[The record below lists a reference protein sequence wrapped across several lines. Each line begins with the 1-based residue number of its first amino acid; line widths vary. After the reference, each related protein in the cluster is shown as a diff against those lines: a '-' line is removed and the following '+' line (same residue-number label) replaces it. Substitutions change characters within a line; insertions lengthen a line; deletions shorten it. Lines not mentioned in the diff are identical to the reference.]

1 MNHTGLGS
9 FSLDGVIYRFEAL
22 NPLEAVR
29 FGNRVFKVF
38 GPALLSLAAAKKDGA
53 ETAGEGVLAALAPA
67 LSEVDDDK
75 VSLLIEEALRRCYT
89 PQNEALRDEVVFNR
103 WFMEHPDQLY
113 GAGLLAVWHLVKD
126 FFPKTLATL
135 KIPSLT

>member
-9 FSLDGVIYRFEAL
+9 FSLDGVMYRFETL

-38 GPALLSLAAAKKDGA
+38 GPALLSLAAAKKDDGEA
-53 ETAGEGVLAALAPA
+53 AGESVLAALAPA
-67 LSEVDDDK
+67 LSGFDDDK

>member
-38 GPALLSLAAAKKDGA
+38 GPALLSLAAAKKGRRGNGGGGRA
-53 ETAGEGVLAALAPA
+53 CGPRAR
-67 LSEVDDDK
+67 
-75 VSLLIEEALRRCYT
+75 ALR
-89 PQNEALRDEVVFNR
+89 
-103 WFMEHPDQLY
+103 
-113 GAGLLAVWHLVKD
+113 G
-126 FFPKTLATL
+126 
-135 KIPSLT
+135 

>member
-1 MNHTGLGS
+1 MNVSGLGS
-9 FSLDGVIYRFEAL
+9 FSLDGVTYRFEAL
-22 NPLEAVR
+22 NPLEAMR

-38 GPALLSLAAAKKDGA
+38 GPALLSLASAKKDGG
-53 ETAGEGVLAALAPA
+53 EMAGEGVLASLAPA
-67 LSEVDDDK
+67 LSEM
-75 VSLLIEEALRRCYT
+75 EEALRRCYT

-135 KIPSLT
+135 KVPSLT

>member
-1 MNHTGLGS
+1 MNVSGLGS

-53 ETAGEGVLAALAPA
+53 ETAGEGMLAAA

>member
-89 PQNEALRDEVVFNR
+89 PRNEALRDEVVFNR

-113 GAGLLAVWHLVKD
+113 GAGLLAVWHLVKG